1 MANTFRCRLITPEAQ
16 VLDEPAASAV
26 IPCWDGML
34 GILPHRAAL
43 VSELGTGELRI
54 DFPSAGVGGAA
65 AGGSRS
71 FFVSDGFVQML
82 NNSLTILAASAVGAE
97 KLTEADAQ
105 AELASINARRTENM
119 TTAELELHQK
129 AKDRAEAK
137 LRAAKTFKAQGGF

>member
-34 GILPHRAAL
+34 GVLPQRAAL

-54 DFPSAGVGGAA
+54 DFPSQGSA

-105 AELASINARRTENM
+105 AELASINARRTDGM
-119 TTAELELHQK
+119 SAAELAQHSKSK
-129 AKDRAEAK
+129 ARAEAK

>member
-1 MANTFRCRLITPEAQ
+1 MANSFRCRLITPEAQ
-16 VLDEPAASAV
+16 VLDEPAAAAV

-34 GILPHRAAL
+34 GILPQRAAL

-54 DFPSAGVGGAA
+54 DFPSQGNA

-82 NNSLTILAASAVGAE
+82 NNSLTILAASAIGAE

-105 AELASINARRTENM
+105 AEVASINARRTETM
-119 TTAELELHQK
+119 TTVELEQHHK
-129 AKDRAEAK
+129 AKARAEAK